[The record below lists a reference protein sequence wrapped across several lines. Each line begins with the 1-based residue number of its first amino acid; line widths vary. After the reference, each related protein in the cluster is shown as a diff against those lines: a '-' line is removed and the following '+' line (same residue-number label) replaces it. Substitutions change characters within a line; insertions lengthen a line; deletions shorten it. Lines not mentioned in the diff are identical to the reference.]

1 GSLFSQAPI
10 TPELPARAAILTSR
24 PWSPAARYLQSTP
37 CRHVCANSAA
47 VERPDRPCP
56 AAPGAACPD
65 TFQAAAGAARDHGY
79 RHWAHLLLPVFPPA
93 FGLGPDTPGQ
103 LQEAGVMG
111 AVLSLTPRPDRPG
124 LS

>member
-1 GSLFSQAPI
+1 MI
-10 TPELPARAAILTSR
+10 Y
-24 PWSPAARYLQSTP
+24 ARYLQSTP
-37 CRHVCANSAA
+37 CLNVCADSTA

-56 AAPGAACPD
+56 AAPSAACPD

-79 RHWAHLLLPVFPPA
+79 RHWVHLLLPVFPPA
-93 FGLGPDTPGQ
+93 FRLGPVTPGE

-111 AVLSLTPRPDRPG
+111 AVLSLTPRPDHPG